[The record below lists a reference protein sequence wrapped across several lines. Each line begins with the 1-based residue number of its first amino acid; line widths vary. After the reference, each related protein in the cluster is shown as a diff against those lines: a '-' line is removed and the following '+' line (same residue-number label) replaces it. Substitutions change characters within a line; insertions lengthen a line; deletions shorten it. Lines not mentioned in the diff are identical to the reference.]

1 MARFYRWF
9 IYKRSF
15 PWLGVSLP
23 EGNGNHEDI
32 DWDVGLQRISFSMI
46 LRVSDNG
53 DISSLVTV
61 MVIYLVYK
69 WEDCM
74 EYSYTN
80 VGEIAFHKMVF
91 MI

>member
-1 MARFYRWF
+1 
-9 IYKRSF
+9 
-15 PWLGVSLP
+15 
-23 EGNGNHEDI
+23 
-32 DWDVGLQRISFSMI
+32 MI

-80 VGEIAFHKMVF
+80 VGEIAFHNMVF